1 MSQESSPTENLAAL
15 FAGRGFAHVE
25 PPILQ
30 PAEVF
35 LDVSG
40 EELRRR
46 LFLTT
51 DPAGHELCLRP
62 DLTIPTARLHVAG
75 GDPGRVARYSYL
87 GPVFRYRPDAASEFV
102 QGGAESFG
110 ATDAAAED
118 AAMLAL
124 AVESVRVLGC
134 KAPTI
139 RIGDVGLLAAL
150 VRALDLPAAWG
161 RRLLRDLSRGRA
173 GDVEAMFANG
183 GSIAE
188 HPALL
193 GALAGLDQGTA
204 RAIVQDLL
212 SIAGVAEV
220 GGRSAEDIA
229 GRFLER
235 ADLAGARLS
244 DAVREMIGAFLAISG
259 PPEEVA
265 ARLRALS
272 REAGIDLGP
281 ALETFERRTRLLAAQ
296 NLDIGTMQAATA
308 FGRNLDYYTGLV
320 FELGDPARP
329 GGQPITG
336 GGRYDRL
343 LLSLGA
349 SGKVPAVGFSIW
361 LDRVPGDAR

>member
-1 MSQESSPTENLAAL
+1 MSPRSAPAENLAAL
-15 FAGRGFAHVE
+15 FAGRGFAAVE

-87 GPVFRYRPDAASEFV
+87 GPVFRYRADAPSEFA

-110 ATDAAAED
+110 VADAAVED
-118 AAMLAL
+118 AAMLGL
-124 AVESVRVLGC
+124 AVEAVRVLGAE
-134 KAPTI
+134 APTI

-173 GDVEAMFANG
+173 GNVEALFANG
-183 GSIAE
+183 GAVAE

-193 GALAGLDQGTA
+193 GALAGMDSGKA

-220 GGRSAEDIA
+220 GGRTAEDIA

-244 DAVREMIGAFLAISG
+244 DEVRGVIAAFLAISG

-265 ARLRALS
+265 ARLRGLAG
-272 REAGIDLGP
+272 EAGIDLLP
-281 ALETFERRTRLLAAQ
+281 ALDGFERRTALFAAQ
-296 NLDIGTMQAATA
+296 GLDTRTIHAATA

-329 GGQPITG
+329 GGQPLAG

-343 LLSLGA
+343 LLTLGA
-349 SGKVPAVGFSIW
+349 SGEVPAVGFSIW
-361 LDRVPGDAR
+361 LDRIAGESR